1 VDFKRSGPQTK
12 KSDGRETVALESQ
25 AIRGANRG
33 EPRPPVT
40 ARNYLARTA
49 LILPHAFA
57 ASQHAGRELSLFPD
71 MAYHRP
77 DDAGFFAVLS
87 ATSPTRDGYEQPMLS
102 GELGEQQ
109 IRARRE
115 LRQRSYPLDY
125 LPTFLRTTDPTR
137 TTYISQG
144 EFWEPNRRT
153 VNLARIGLS
162 FIDLDTYRSPIAHLS
177 EREVVEFVRTRCDE
191 ERVPDPSLMVASGRG
206 YYAKWLFDR
215 PIPRDALPRWNA
227 VQQRMIGALRDLGA
241 DAGARDVSRV
251 LRVVGTA
258 NEKTGERVK
267 IIWSNDVAGA
277 PVRYGFDKLV
287 DETLEL
293 LRESHHER
301 KDEAAGDRIVRTDK
315 QRAALLSTAFTQTS
329 LWWARLEDLRRL
341 VELRG
346 YRNGVDEGHRDLF
359 LFVAATALGWCVNPN
374 VVYREI
380 AALGREFAP
389 TLSRAEW
396 YSYTS
401 TTFNRAKASWDSPD
415 HEQRYR
421 YTTERL
427 IQKLSIVPCEM
438 RQLST
443 LIDADEKRRR
453 DRLQAEK
460 TRRAAGA
467 APRDTYIG
475 RAAERAAAARNLAE
489 TGLSQRAIAAALGI
503 SDRQVRNYLAGGD
516 PEKSVPL
523 YGGHGYSVSGQS
535 GKVRP
540 LV

>member
-1 VDFKRSGPQTK
+1 
-12 KSDGRETVALESQ
+12 
-25 AIRGANRG
+25 
-33 EPRPPVT
+33 
-40 ARNYLARTA
+40 
-49 LILPHAFA
+49 
-57 ASQHAGRELSLFPD
+57 

-227 VQQRMIGALRDLGA
+227 VQQRLIGALRDLGA

-258 NEKTGERVK
+258 NEKTGERVR

-293 LRESHHER
+293 LRQSHHER
-301 KDEAAGDRIVRTDK
+301 KDERGVDRIVRTDK

-359 LFVAATALGWCVNPN
+359 LFVAATALGWCVNPG

-401 TTFNRAKASWDSPD
+401 TTFNRAKASWDSD
-415 HEQRYR
+415 EEQRYR
-421 YTTERL
+421 YSTERL
-427 IQKLSIVPCEM
+427 IQLLSIVPCEM
-438 RQLST
+438 RHLST
-443 LIDADEKRRR
+443 LIDSDEKRRR
-453 DRLQAEK
+453 DRIQAEK

-475 RAAERAAAARNLAE
+475 RAAERAATARNLAE
-489 TGLSQRAIAAALGI
+489 AGLSQREIAAALGV
-503 SDRQVRNYLAGGD
+503 SAASVNAYLAGGSCS
-516 PEKSVPL
+516 KSIPL
-523 YGGHGYSVSGQS
+523 YSLAEPP
-535 GKVRP
+535 R
-540 LV
+540 